1 MFQFLH
7 AADLHL
13 DSPLTGLA
21 RYEGL
26 PAEEI
31 RNASRQA
38 LVRLVECAVE
48 RRVRFVILAGD
59 IYDGSW
65 RDAATGLFFAGQ
77 MARLRQAGIPVYLIQ
92 GNHDAE
98 SVMAKSIRLPD
109 NVHAFSGR
117 KAGSVE
123 VPDVP
128 VVVHGQSFVN
138 RATEAN
144 LAAQYPA
151 RVEGRFNI
159 GVLHTSLSGFEG
171 HAPYAPCSLDDLA
184 AKGYDYWAL
193 GHVHNAQ
200 ILSRNPHVVF
210 PGNLQGRNIRETGPK
225 GAFVVSVD
233 DGLRV
238 EECAF
243 VAMGSFQ
250 WQRVEVDLAGCGDVA
265 ELHRRFEAGL
275 RAVAEAGGD
284 DSQVIVRVRFTGAT
298 ALHATLP
305 GQSDWKNDLRALTTD
320 VSSGRMWLEKIE
332 LDLVPEGRTV
342 DLTGPMAELT
352 EALQRAAVDPEIAA
366 KADLQPML
374 QKLPDDIR
382 GEVSGWLDPAGPRYR
397 RLLDEVESMLVLKLT
412 GQGGA
417 E

>member
-1 MFQFLH
+1 MFLFLH

-26 PAEEI
+26 PAEAI

-38 LVRLVECAVE
+38 LVRLVDCAVA
-48 RRVRFVILAGD
+48 RRVQFVILSGD

-77 MARLRQAGIPVYLIQ
+77 MARLRQDGIPVYLIQ

-109 NVHAFSGR
+109 NVYAFSGR
-117 KAGSVE
+117 KAGSME
-123 VPDVP
+123 VPGVP
-128 VVVHGQSFVN
+128 AAVHGQSFVT

-144 LAAQYPA
+144 LAAQYPP
-151 RVEGRFNI
+151 RVDGRFNI

-193 GHVHNAQ
+193 GHVHNTQ
-200 ILSRNPHVVF
+200 ILCRDPYVVY
-210 PGNLQGRNIRETGPK
+210 PGNLQGRNIRETGAK
-225 GAFVVSVD
+225 GAYLVSVD
-233 DGLRV
+233 DALRV

-243 VAMGSFQ
+243 VPLGSFQ
-250 WQRVEVDLAGCGDVA
+250 WQRLEVGLAGCGDLA
-265 ELHRRFEAGL
+265 ELHRRFEACL
-275 RAVAEAGGD
+275 RAVVESGAD
-284 DSQVIVRVRFTGAT
+284 DQQVIVRVRFTGAT
-298 ALHATLP
+298 TLYAMLP

-320 VSSGRMWLEKIE
+320 VGAGRIWLEKIE
-332 LDLVPEGRTV
+332 LDLAPEARPAEP
-342 DLTGPMAELT
+342 TGPMAELA
-352 EALQRAAVDPEIAA
+352 EALRRAAADEEIAA
-366 KADLQPML
+366 KAELQPLL
-374 QKLPDDIR
+374 QKLPDEVR
-382 GEVSGWLDPAGPRYR
+382 NEVSAWLDPTGARYR
-397 RLLDEVESMLVLKLT
+397 SLLAEVESMLLLKLT
-412 GQGGA
+412 GQGGGQ
-417 E
+417 

>member
-1 MFQFLH
+1 M
-7 AADLHL
+7 
-13 DSPLTGLA
+13 
-21 RYEGL
+21 
-26 PAEEI
+26 
-31 RNASRQA
+31 
-38 LVRLVECAVE
+38 RLVECAVE

-171 HAPYAPCSLDDLA
+171 MLRMRPARWMIWRRR
-184 AKGYDYWAL
+184 GTT
-193 GHVHNAQ
+193 
-200 ILSRNPHVVF
+200 I
-210 PGNLQGRNIRETGPK
+210 GRSAT
-225 GAFVVSVD
+225 
-233 DGLRV
+233 
-238 EECAF
+238 CTT
-243 VAMGSFQ
+243 
-250 WQRVEVDLAGCGDVA
+250 
-265 ELHRRFEAGL
+265 RR
-275 RAVAEAGGD
+275 
-284 DSQVIVRVRFTGAT
+284 S
-298 ALHATLP
+298 
-305 GQSDWKNDLRALTTD
+305 
-320 VSSGRMWLEKIE
+320 
-332 LDLVPEGRTV
+332 
-342 DLTGPMAELT
+342 
-352 EALQRAAVDPEIAA
+352 
-366 KADLQPML
+366 
-374 QKLPDDIR
+374 
-382 GEVSGWLDPAGPRYR
+382 
-397 RLLDEVESMLVLKLT
+397 
-412 GQGGA
+412 
-417 E
+417 